1 MHPYNDLNVIAGQG
15 TISYEM
21 LSDCNDIDIL
31 LVPVVGGGLIAG
43 CSLAAKAMNQNIKV
57 IGIES
62 ELYPS
67 LTNIMFNKKMKCKGS
82 TLAEGIAVSE
92 IGQVPLSFIKNFVDD
107 VITVSDK
114 STADPVSYTIP
125 TSITMPANSNVASLQ
140 IDVEDINIISSRV
153 LILKL
158 EEKSGLF
165 IGNDNEFTINLLRI
179 CVSDIAGAY
188 TYGSGKPA
196 TVTETSPNN
205 YEVSGDGM
213 FNANYPF
220 NINDACDEITVTG
233 GFLPDAYGIP
243 IAGAGMVMPDGSL
256 EITYTVDGYFEERP
270 MVLIPN

>member
-1 MHPYNDLNVIAGQG
+1 MKKKIIYLLLMTLPLLVVTSCEEDAIGTPDLNYITFEAGQVD
-15 TISYEM
+15 
-21 LSDCNDIDIL
+21 L
-31 LVPVVGGGLIAG
+31 
-43 CSLAAKAMNQNIKV
+43 KV
-57 IGIES
+57 D
-62 ELYPS
+62 
-67 LTNIMFNKKMKCKGS
+67 KGS
-82 TLAEGIAVSE
+82 TNSANYKIYSSIMSDVSRTYS
-92 IGQVPLSFIKNFVDD
+92 V
-107 VITVSDK
+107 TVSDK

-179 CVSDIAGAY
+179 CVSDIAGPY
-188 TYGSGKPA
+188 TYANGKPA

-205 YEVSGDGM
+205 YELSGDNYFG
-213 FNANYPF
+213 ANYAI

-233 GFLPDAYGIP
+233 GFLPDAYGIGVS
-243 IAGAGMVMPDGSL
+243 GAGMVMPDGSL
-256 EITYTVDGYFEERP
+256 EITYTVDGYFEDRP